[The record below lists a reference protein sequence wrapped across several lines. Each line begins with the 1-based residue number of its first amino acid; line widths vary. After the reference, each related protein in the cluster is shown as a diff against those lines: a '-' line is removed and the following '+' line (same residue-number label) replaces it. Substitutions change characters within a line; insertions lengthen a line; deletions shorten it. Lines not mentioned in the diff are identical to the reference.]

1 MSSRAESQLPR
12 SPLACIL
19 PPGLLRRVA
28 TANPDTLASAL
39 ATWHLD
45 TRLRTARAASAAR
58 TPGRAFRPVTFARV
72 GGSPQRTIY
81 DQQNTES
88 QTPGKVARTEG
99 APPSGDK
106 ATDEAYDGFGATY
119 NFYWQIFNRDSIDGQ
134 GLPILGLVHFGTN
147 YDNAFW
153 DGAGHMFFGDG
164 DGQMLTRTT
173 AGLDVIGH
181 ELTHGVTQ
189 HEANLD
195 YSGQSGALNEAMSDS
210 LGISIK
216 QYALQQSAA
225 QADWLIGADIVGPE
239 LKPALRSMKAP
250 GTANPHDDQPADMDG
265 YVDGGDV
272 HTNSGIPNRAYY
284 LVATTIGGN
293 SWEAPAKIWY
303 DSLCDPNL
311 TSTATFSKFAAITLK
326 QAKQTYGAD
335 SAEANAV
342 AGAWDT
348 VKVPI
353 GAGQK
358 GGATIKAKAGPAKS
372 ATKVAMKA
380 PVKSKPKKKTA

>member
-1 MSSRAESQLPR
+1 MSARADSQLPR

-19 PPGLLRRVA
+19 PPGLLRRAA
-28 TANPDTLASAL
+28 TANPDVLASAL

-58 TPGRAFRPVTFARV
+58 TPGRGSRPITFARV

-81 DQQNTES
+81 DQQHSES
-88 QTPGKVARTEG
+88 QTPGKVVRTEG
-99 APPSGDK
+99 APATGDK

-119 NFYWQIFNRDSIDGQ
+119 NFYWQIFDRDSIDGQ
-134 GLPILGLVHFGTN
+134 GLPILGLVHYGTD

-164 DGQMLTRTT
+164 DGKLLTRTT

-189 HEANLD
+189 NEANLD
-195 YSGQSGALNEAMSDS
+195 YSGQSGALNESMSDA
-210 LGISIK
+210 LGITIK

-225 QADWLIGADIVGPE
+225 KADWLIGADIVGPE
-239 LKPALRSMKAP
+239 LQPALRSMKAP

-303 DSLCDPNL
+303 DSLCDPHL
-311 TSTATFSKFAAITLK
+311 SSTATFSEFAAVTLK
-326 QAKQTYGAD
+326 QAKQTYGTG
-335 SAEANAV
+335 STEANAV
-342 AGAWDT
+342 SGAWDT
-348 VKVPI
+348 VKVSIP
-353 GAGQK
+353 GTK
-358 GGATIKAKAGPAKS
+358 KPKPKKATP
-372 ATKVAMKA
+372 T
-380 PVKSKPKKKTA
+380 KSKPRKKTA